1 MKLENKISVI
11 LPVYNS
17 ENYISE
23 SINSVLKQTY
33 RNFELIVIDDGSTDN
48 TIYECEQFLKIDKR
62 VVLLK
67 NSHKGLTATLNDGLK
82 ISSGKYIARQ
92 DADDISLP
100 DRFEKQINWFLTNDK
115 KVLCGTNCK
124 IINDDYKYKSN
135 RSISFKDYTIKNKLT
150 YSNCFVHSSTMFLRK
165 YAEKFGFYDE
175 NLKYAQDFDL
185 WWKLSTVGIVGN
197 LKDKLLIVR
206 DRNNSVSRQNTNTQT
221 LNFIKSCVK
230 YYEFKKDIV
239 DINEN
244 KKLDFYEKNI
254 LSKDKIILLQ
264 FLYNDKLDDKVM
276 MKNLNFKQLIK
287 LLNYPFLLFRKIF
300 KILNI

>member
-1 MKLENKISVI
+1 
-11 LPVYNS
+11 
-17 ENYISE
+17 
-23 SINSVLKQTY
+23 
-33 RNFELIVIDDGSTDN
+33 
-48 TIYECEQFLKIDKR
+48 
-62 VVLLK
+62 
-67 NSHKGLTATLNDGLK
+67 
-82 ISSGKYIARQ
+82 
-92 DADDISLP
+92 
-100 DRFEKQINWFLTNDK
+100 
-115 KVLCGTNCK
+115 
-124 IINDDYKYKSN
+124 
-135 RSISFKDYTIKNKLT
+135 
-150 YSNCFVHSSTMFLRK
+150 MFLRK

-230 YYEFKKDIV
+230 YYAFKKDIV

-244 KKLDFYEKNI
+244 KEIDFYEKNI
-254 LSKDKIILLQ
+254 LTRDKIILLQ

-287 LLNYPFLLFRKIF
+287 LLNYPFLLLRKIF